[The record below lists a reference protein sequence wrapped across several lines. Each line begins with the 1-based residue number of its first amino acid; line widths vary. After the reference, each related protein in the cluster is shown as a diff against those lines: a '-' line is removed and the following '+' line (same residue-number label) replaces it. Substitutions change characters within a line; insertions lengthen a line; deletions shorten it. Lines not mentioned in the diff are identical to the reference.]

1 MADCSRRIPSDSF
14 PFPDFPDSPRIRGII
29 GRRRSAGKNV
39 WETSCEQE
47 FAASIFFLTVLRIG
61 FDRMDTLSCRPV
73 RQSVHHAVS
82 FLLVLLCPFPIQQK
96 RYSRT
101 VSKISETVPRRER
114 VGRSAVFR
122 LFALLIQPLPNIHSQ
137 RSRGGF
143 AYSRRNFPTC
153 QRNRHGTRALSHS
166 ADTGRCL
173 PHTGL

>member
-1 MADCSRRIPSDSF
+1 MADCGRRIPSDSF

-47 FAASIFFLTVLRIG
+47 FAARIFFLTVLRIG

-96 RYSRT
+96 
-101 VSKISETVPRRER
+101 
-114 VGRSAVFR
+114 
-122 LFALLIQPLPNIHSQ
+122 
-137 RSRGGF
+137 
-143 AYSRRNFPTC
+143 
-153 QRNRHGTRALSHS
+153 
-166 ADTGRCL
+166 
-173 PHTGL
+173 